1 LPIQVH
7 KLAIEDLVHLL
18 NYNYPRGILPFLGK
32 ALGCLQIHL
41 SVMSM
46 QTILHKLIANVSF
59 PIAGS
64 KKKLPQNRQE
74 FIQLLDSELNLT
86 NLCLSSYIEFKRISL
101 VHIFDQMGSQEHE
114 QENLET

>member
-1 LPIQVH
+1 
-7 KLAIEDLVHLL
+7 
-18 NYNYPRGILPFLGK
+18 
-32 ALGCLQIHL
+32 
-41 SVMSM
+41 M

-114 QENLET
+114 QENLETQSSLDNDDERSSTNTGNAMQQVT